1 MEKKVTGNFDY
12 DDGVV
17 LKFQNSMPRHLQFYC
32 KTKRDPTLS
41 ESESCNLRL
50 FKSATKEMIEINS
63 GRSTV
68 TQTSDATVDPD
79 AAQAE
84 TDVTP
89 NTDVAE
95 GDTETVGNNENK
107 SDTGSTTE
115 TPSSAD
121 SAQDGTATDGG

>member
-32 KTKRDPTLS
+32 KTKRDPTLA

-68 TQTSDATVDPD
+68 TQASDATVDSD
-79 AAQAE
+79 ATQTE
-84 TDVTP
+84 TDETE
-89 NTDVAE
+89 NTDSAE
-95 GDTETVGNNENK
+95 GDSETVGINENDA
-107 SDTGSTTE
+107 DTG
-115 TPSSAD
+115 
-121 SAQDGTATDGG
+121 